1 MHSALTSGFLLPAL
15 VLPEKVT
22 AHLPSGAVMAAYE
35 YHTEFTPLT
44 YKTKTAG
51 ISLFKRDE
59 PTLDPDV
66 EGYLEDPGRSDR
78 LNDLGQHGW
87 ELVAV
92 QPVLRGETKVGNQ
105 NAQGW
110 AYGLALPVG
119 YLMFFKRPR
128 NLG

>member
-1 MHSALTSGFLLPAL
+1 M
-15 VLPEKVT
+15 VE
-22 AHLPSGAVMAAYE
+22 YE

-44 YKTKTAG
+44 YMPKTAG
-51 ISLFKRDE
+51 SSLFKRDE
-59 PTLDPDV
+59 PAFDPDV
-66 EGYLEDPGRSDR
+66 DGYLEDPGRSDR
-78 LNDLGQHGW
+78 LNDLGQQGW
-87 ELVAV
+87 ELVTV

-128 NLG
+128 NHD